1 MALRFWGQRI
11 LLFTFFIY
19 MMLFGATWLSV
30 GDPLFQQATLM
41 FFGVIALI
49 WFVYRIQ
56 AKWLWASSPFDGLWL
71 GWGIVMLLS
80 IVANPET
87 WRRSLEASW
96 YMLFYL
102 AVWYLFSDILAN
114 GKNRRGFI
122 FAFVIGGIVQLF
134 IILQIEIL
142 ASLSKGAIERV
153 TGTLEN
159 PNFLAS
165 MLIILIPFLGVLA
178 LNTRSRLAKV
188 VFGISFGLAIVTQVL
203 TFSRG
208 GWLGTLASF
217 GMIGIL
223 YLAHKKMLS
232 VSALKVW
239 WQALSKRIQAFVS
252 VILFS
257 GVLGGVGFTVFLVS
271 SLSIAGRGASLR
283 TTLWEGAWRMFEAS
297 PIIGKGL
304 FTYGY
309 YLPNVWSIPPEEGHS
324 HPHNLPLLILGEFG
338 ILGFL
343 MLIVTLGVV
352 YWLLWQHWK
361 TVSNTDKPFLMASI
375 GVLAGLGVHHL
386 FDTTLMMP
394 GIALM
399 CLFVLALTIPLTPQS
414 TLAHWLSVFK
424 TLSVPLLLLGL
435 LGVGFWQSSLNAR
448 YVYAVDAKIADSE
461 RVVVLD
467 ELVSQDPYNFAYRV
481 YQGYFWGRIAHTA
494 DEPLALAS
502 AIEAY
507 EVATQINP
515 LYAPPWANLAA
526 LYWQAGRPEAAQN
539 AIAQAVALAPRWQWF
554 KRQQAIYLGQATYLT
569 AIPPETSY
577 TRSIILN
584 QFLRLGRLVQ
594 FIPQVG
600 RGQ

>member
-1 MALRFWGQRI
+1 MALRLWGQRI

-30 GDPLFQQATLM
+30 RDPNFQLATLI
-41 FFGVIALI
+41 FFVVIAVV
-49 WFVYRIQ
+49 WFVYRFQ
-56 AKWLWASSPFDGLWL
+56 AKWHWVSSPFDWLWF

-80 IVANPET
+80 IIANHET

-114 GKNRRGFI
+114 GKNRRAFI
-122 FAFVIGGIVQLF
+122 FAFVVSGIVQLF
-134 IILQIEIL
+134 IIVQIDIL
-142 ASLSKGAIERV
+142 DPLSTGAVIR
-153 TGTLEN
+153 TAGTLRN

-178 LNTRSRLAKV
+178 LNTRSRLARV
-188 VFGISFGLAIVTQVL
+188 IFWISFGLAIITQVL
-203 TFSRG
+203 SFSRG

-217 GMIGIL
+217 GMLGIL
-223 YLAHKKMLS
+223 YLAHKQMLS
-232 VSALKVW
+232 VSALKAW
-239 WQALSKRIQAFVS
+239 WQAQSKRMQGLVS
-252 VILFS
+252 AILFS
-257 GVLGGVGFTVFLVS
+257 GVLGGIGLAVFLVN
-271 SLSIAGRGASLR
+271 SLSIAGRSASLR
-283 TTLWEGAWRMFEAS
+283 TTLWEGAWRMFETS
-297 PIIGKGL
+297 PIVGKGL

-324 HPHNLPLLILGEFG
+324 HPHNLPLLILGELG
-338 ILGFL
+338 ILGIL
-343 MLIVTLGVV
+343 MLIVTLVV
-352 YWLLWQHWK
+352 IYWLLRQHWQ
-361 TVSNTDKPFLMASI
+361 TVSNTDRPFLIASI
-375 GVLAGLGVHHL
+375 SVLVGLGVHHL

-399 CLFVLALTIPLTPQS
+399 CLFVLALAIPLTPQNVP
-414 TLAHWLSVFK
+414 LRWLSGFK
-424 TLSVPLLLLGL
+424 TVSISLLLFGL
-435 LGVGFWQSSLNAR
+435 LGVGFWQSSINAQ
-448 YVYAVDAKIADSE
+448 YVYAIDTKIDDTE
-461 RVVVLD
+461 RVVILD
-467 ELVSQDPYNFAYRV
+467 QLVAQDPYNFAYRV
-481 YQGYFWGRIAHTA
+481 YQGYFWGRIANNA
-494 DEPLALAS
+494 DEPLALIN

-507 EVATQINP
+507 EVTTQINP

-526 LYWQAGRPEAAQN
+526 LYWQAEQPESAQN

-569 AIPPETSY
+569 AIPPESSY
-577 TRSIILN
+577 TNSIIPN